1 MRPHLRN
8 LKRLIFALSTRYAP
22 LSTMERL
29 LHAILAEQDQLSAV
43 TNHDVDATRA
53 LADDAS
59 RS

>member
-1 MRPHLRN
+1 
-8 LKRLIFALSTRYAP
+8 
-22 LSTMERL
+22 MERL